1 MNEKLSQKAGSMWPP
16 SQGLSIGVRLAL
28 STIFVVT
35 ISMGSIAI
43 TQQVSDIEKDR
54 LLISEVMKSTLIPLA
69 ARLESSVSLDVMR
82 EEIIEYHRAFLSRG
96 YPDHEINIYDSKGE
110 AILIQE
116 STGLNGHGAELISA
130 NIRIDSHLFDD
141 KHGVLRV
148 TKHIDKYEE
157 LLGNTWLLWATHFGV
172 TLGVI
177 LLFLVITI
185 YYQVTKPMNRLIQG
199 VEKMEMG
206 YWGPVDIRSGA
217 WELRWLSWR
226 FGNMVQ
232 EVRSAV
238 MHLFEAEQKAKH
250 IVENRKKNFTS
261 DEVNHHEDVI
271 LDKSQFLNTAT
282 YQELLALCERLE
294 LASVQDQESVRIASG
309 IWKNEAIEANQLGY
323 HQLKA
328 RLEDAAL
335 KLTKPDIYKDVDEKL
350 RVIKESWQE
359 WPSEIEMNLRVK
371 LKDNHIPIVKI
382 EHRVKHTAG
391 VWLKMKSKNLYL
403 DEVYDLFAL
412 RLILPTEADCYA
424 ATSVVHQ
431 VYKPS
436 VSRFKDYIA
445 RPKGNGYRGIHT
457 CVVSAKGLIFEIQ
470 IRSRSMDHQAEK
482 GESAHWK
489 YKSDTSTLTTTDY
502 ENSLW
507 NKIRSRVFSFGRL
520 N

>member
-1 MNEKLSQKAGSMWPP
+1 MSDKLSQKAGSMRPP

-54 LLISEVMKSTLIPLA
+54 LLISEVMKSTLVPLA
-69 ARLESSVSLDVMR
+69 VRIESSVSLDDMR
-82 EEIIEYHRAFLSRG
+82 KEVIEYHSAFLSRG
-96 YPDHEINIYDSKGE
+96 YPGHKINIYDSKGE

-116 STGLNGHGAELISA
+116 STGQNEHGAELISA
-130 NIRIDSHLFDD
+130 NIRIDSPIFNE

-157 LLGNTWLLWATHFGV
+157 LLGNKWLLWATHFGV

-199 VEKMEMG
+199 VKKMEMG
-206 YWGPVDIRSGA
+206 YWGPVDIRTGA

-238 MHLFEAEQKAKH
+238 VHLFEAEQKAKY
-250 IVENRKKNFTS
+250 IVENRKRDIAS
-261 DEVNHHEDVI
+261 DEVHHHEDLI
-271 LDKSQFLNTAT
+271 LDKNQFLNTDA
-282 YQELLALCERLE
+282 YQKLLELCERLE
-294 LASVQDQESVRIASG
+294 FASVQDHESVRLASG

-350 RVIKESWQE
+350 GVIKESWKE
-359 WPSEIEMNLRVK
+359 WPGDIEMSLCAK
-371 LKDNHIPIVKI
+371 LKDNHIPVVKI

-391 VWLKMKSKNLYL
+391 VWLKMKSKNLDI

-424 ATSVVHQ
+424 ALSVVHQ

-457 CVVSAKGLIFEIQ
+457 CVVSAKGHIFEIQ

-489 YKSDTSTLTTTDY
+489 YKNEASTVITTDY
-502 ENSLW
+502 ENTLW
-507 NKIRSRVFSFGRL
+507 NKIRSRVFSFDRL